1 MTGFDFI
8 RDFAIVMIVAGAAGW
23 LCQRLHLS
31 VIVGYLL
38 AGVIIGPYTPPF
50 QLVESKERVEMLA
63 ELGLVFLIFSIGLG
77 LSLRRLQRMGFSVVI
92 ATVVSSVL
100 ILNGC
105 RLIGAALDLNA
116 TQGLFLAAI
125 LMVSSS
131 AIISKVLEEINANH
145 LRSGQLALGMTVLE
159 DVVAVV
165 MLTLLTSIVHF
176 NGENAPSIVSI
187 IGAFAGFVVLLGMV
201 TLLIV
206 PRLLNWLSRSASPEL
221 RMLLVVG
228 MLLGLGCLAVKAGYS
243 LALAAFILGA
253 IIGSTRQKGEM
264 ERLFEGVKHMFGA
277 VFFVAMGMLFDV
289 KLLIAVWPA
298 LLALTALVI
307 VGRSVAAALGL
318 LAVGNSLRESI
329 RAGLAVTPLGEFSFI
344 LASLGVSAKVMPES
358 FYPLA
363 VGASLLTSLA
373 APMLIRRSET
383 IADTVEARLPK
394 ALREWIE
401 FYHAWL
407 DRLVNRQQSSV
418 LWKLTGKRLVQTALH
433 LLFISGAIVAAY
445 PVYSRAKE
453 WLGEDWLFPNGVAF
467 IFWTL
472 FGLVLLA
479 PLISV
484 WRNISALAL
493 IFAEAATKKEKRRR
507 ILSPLIEN
515 AIRTVGGA
523 VILAWL
529 IALVPGALVNRWLVI
544 GILVVLAG
552 AAAIFWRRLVHLHSH
567 VEIELQV
574 QLKSATN
581 ATTQSKW
588 TEPHFDQEDWG
599 LQIEEIVIPDDSEHA
614 GKAIKVLRL
623 RTDWACSIIGV
634 DRGGYA
640 LSNPSPDEHLYPGD
654 KLLLLGSPE
663 KLPIAAEFLNRRGT
677 VSDQDSFDEL
687 NTETVVVPAGS
698 QAIGKSMIELDLIR
712 RFQVQIGGI
721 ERLGKRIVP
730 PAGYDCIADGDQL
743 LVLGTHQ
750 QIRNFENWLSQA
762 EELVKMEEGKD

>member
-1 MTGFDFI
+1 ML
-8 RDFAIVMIVAGAAGW
+8 VAGAAGW

-100 ILNGC
+100 LLNGC
-105 RLIGAALDLNA
+105 RLIGAALGLSA

-165 MLTLLTSIVHF
+165 MLTLLTSLVHF
-176 NGENAPSIVSI
+176 SGDNSPSIVSI

-201 TLLIV
+201 TLLFV
-206 PRLLNWLSRSASPEL
+206 PRFLGWLSNSASAEL

-243 LALAAFILGA
+243 LALAAFVLGA

-277 VFFVAMGMLFDV
+277 VFFVAMGMMFDV
-289 KLLIAVWPA
+289 KLLVSVWPA

-307 VGRSVAAALGL
+307 VGRSIAAALGL
-318 LAVGNSLRESI
+318 LAVGNTLRESI

-344 LASLGVSAKVMPES
+344 LASLGVGAKVMPES

-373 APMLIRRSET
+373 APMLIRRSEA
-383 IADTVEARLPK
+383 IADAVEVRLPK

-401 FYHAWL
+401 FYHGWL
-407 DRLVNRQQSSV
+407 DRLVNRQQSNV
-418 LWKLTGKRLVQTALH
+418 LWQLTSKRLVQTALH

-445 PVYSRAKE
+445 PGYVQLKE
-453 WLGEDWLFPNGVAF
+453 SLGEDWLFPKGVPF

-472 FGLVLLA
+472 FGLLLLA

-484 WRNISALAL
+484 WRNISVLAMM
-493 IFAEAATKKEKRRR
+493 FSEAATKKEKRRR
-507 ILSPLIEN
+507 ALRPLIEN
-515 AIRTVGGA
+515 AIRSVAGA
-523 VILAWL
+523 VILFWL
-529 IALVPGALVNRWLVI
+529 IALVPGALVNRGLLI
-544 GILVVLAG
+544 GILIVLGG
-552 AAAIFWRRLVHLHSH
+552 AAAIFWRRLVYLHSH
-567 VEIELQV
+567 VEIELQA

-581 ATTQSKW
+581 ATTQSNW
-588 TEPHFDQEDWG
+588 SEPQFDQEDWG
-599 LQIEEIVIPDDSEHA
+599 LQIDEMVVPDDSAHA

-623 RTDWACSIIGV
+623 RTDWGCSIIGI

-654 KLLLLGSPE
+654 KLLLLGAPD
-663 KLPIAAEFLNRRGT
+663 KLPTAADFLNRRGT
-677 VSDQDSFDEL
+677 GSEQDSFDEL
-687 NTETVVVPAGS
+687 NTETVAVPTGS
-698 QAIGKSMIELDLIR
+698 RAIGKTMIELDLIR

-721 ERLGKRIVP
+721 ERQGKRIVP
-730 PAGYDCIADGDQL
+730 PAGSDCIADGDQL

-750 QIRNFENWLSQA
+750 QIRHFENWLAQA
-762 EELVKMEEGKD
+762 EEFSAIEEGKD